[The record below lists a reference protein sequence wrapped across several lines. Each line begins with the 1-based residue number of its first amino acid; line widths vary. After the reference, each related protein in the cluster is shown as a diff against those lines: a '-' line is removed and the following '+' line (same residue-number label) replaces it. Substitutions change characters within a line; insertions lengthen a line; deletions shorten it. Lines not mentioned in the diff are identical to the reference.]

1 MPILTTGN
9 TFVTGDSPTAATL
22 NSAVNDATFA
32 AGAVDDSTTQLSG
45 GAIIVKDGGITP
57 SKLSTG
63 KPTWDSSGNLTATS
77 IQNTPIGSTTRSTGA
92 FTTLAANSTTTIYE
106 VVEKATVTAAAP
118 SSTTNFNVLDG
129 AVSYYTSNASVNWTL
144 NVRGDGSTTLN
155 SALSNGDSVTI
166 AVLVTNGSTAY
177 YASGH
182 TIDGNAVTVKWAGGS
197 APSAGNASSIDAY
210 VYTIIK
216 TASATFTVLG
226 SVTRFA

>member
-1 MPILTTGN
+1 MAILTTGN
-9 TFVTGDSPTAATL
+9 TFVTGDSPTATSL
-22 NSAVNDATFA
+22 NNSVNNATFA
-32 AGAVDDSTTQLSG
+32 SGAVDDSTTQLSG

-57 SKLSTG
+57 AKLSTG

-106 VVEKATVTAAAP
+106 VIEKASIVAAAP
-118 SSTTNFNVLDG
+118 SATTNFNVLAG
-129 AVSYYTSNASVNWTL
+129 AVEYYTSNASTNWTL
-144 NVRGDGSTTLN
+144 NIRGDTLTTLN
-155 SALSNGDSVTI
+155 SSIATGDSVTI

-177 YASGH
+177 YPTAH
-182 TIDGNAVTVKWAGGS
+182 TIDGNSVTVKWAGGS
-197 APSAGNASSIDAY
+197 APSAGNASSIDVY

>member
-1 MPILTTGN
+1 MAILTTGN
-9 TFVTGDSPTAATL
+9 TFVTGDSPTATTL
-22 NSAVNDATFA
+22 NNTVNNATFA
-32 AGAVDDSTTQLSG
+32 SGAVDDSTTQLSG

-57 SKLSTG
+57 AKLSTG
-63 KPTWDSSGNLTATS
+63 KPSWDSSGNLTATA

-106 VVEKATVTAAAP
+106 VIEKASIVASAP
-118 SSTTNFNVLDG
+118 SSTTNFNVLAG
-129 AVSYYTSNASVNWTL
+129 AVEYYTSNASTNWTL
-144 NVRGDGSTTLN
+144 NIRADTVTTLN
-155 SALSNGDSVTI
+155 STMATGDSVTI

-177 YASGH
+177 YPTAH
-182 TIDGNAVTVKWAGGS
+182 TIDGNSVTVKWAGGS
-197 APSAGNASSIDAY
+197 APSAGSASSIDAY

>member
-1 MPILTTGN
+1 MAILTTGN
-9 TFVTGDSPTAATL
+9 TFVTGDSPTATTL
-22 NSAVNDATFA
+22 NNAVNNATFA
-32 AGAVDDSTTQLSG
+32 SGAVDDSTTQLSG

-106 VVEKATVTAAAP
+106 VIEKASIVAAAP
-118 SSTTNFNVLDG
+118 SATTNFNVLAG
-129 AVSYYTSNASVNWTL
+129 AVEYYTSNASTNWTL
-144 NVRGDGSTTLN
+144 NIRGDTLTTLN
-155 SALSNGDSVTI
+155 SSIATGDSVTI

-177 YASGH
+177 YPTAH
-182 TIDGNAVTVKWAGGS
+182 TIDGNSVTVKWAGGS

>member
-1 MPILTTGN
+1 MAILTTGN
-9 TFVTGDSPTAATL
+9 TFVTGDSPTATTL
-22 NSAVNDATFA
+22 NNAVNNATFA
-32 AGAVDDSTTQLSG
+32 SGAVDDSTTQLSG

-77 IQNTPIGSTTRSTGA
+77 IQNTPIGGTTRSTGA

-106 VVEKATVTAAAP
+106 VIEKASIVAAAP
-118 SSTTNFNVLDG
+118 SATTNFNVLAG
-129 AVSYYTSNASVNWTL
+129 AVEYYTSNASTNWTL
-144 NVRGDGSTTLN
+144 NIRGDTLTTLN
-155 SALSNGDSVTI
+155 SSIATGDSVTI

-177 YASGH
+177 YPTAH
-182 TIDGNAVTVKWAGGS
+182 TIDGNSVTVKWAGGS